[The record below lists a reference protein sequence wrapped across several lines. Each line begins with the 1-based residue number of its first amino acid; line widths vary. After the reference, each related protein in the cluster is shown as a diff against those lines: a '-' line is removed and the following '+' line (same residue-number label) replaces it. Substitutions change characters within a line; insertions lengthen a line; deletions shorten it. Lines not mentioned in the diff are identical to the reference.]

1 MFLAAWQPLPSRS
14 LKNNIR
20 MFFFRLYWSNVE
32 VQFKYDKFLS
42 KELWTFNFVKHFK
55 LDWKTRIYAFC
66 CENISVLNYAFF
78 GVTFWTQIFI
88 RVKNWHFETLST
100 WTKNLITLITKYWW
114 KFHFV
119 ISNWPKL
126 RDGVSVCIFSSNH
139 CDFRQEV
146 NWPGHVWRKASSAEL
161 PYECSIEENHHQVF
175 RIWLCGKKIQK
186 IGARMNFELDL
197 VQWWFHYDTVSA
209 NVIIWV
215 LQMGES
221 ESGQMVSEKV
231 KLA

>member
-100 WTKNLITLITKYWW
+100 WSKNLNTLITKYWW

-119 ISNWPKL
+119 STASGAL
-126 RDGVSVCIFSSNH
+126 VVGGVRDICI
-139 CDFRQEV
+139 DRVVVVYTPE
-146 NWPGHVWRKASSAEL
+146 
-161 PYECSIEENHHQVF
+161 
-175 RIWLCGKKIQK
+175 
-186 IGARMNFELDL
+186 IGLS
-197 VQWWFHYDTVSA
+197 VQWSTTNQSVAVCGSLW
-209 NVIIWV
+209 
-215 LQMGES
+215 
-221 ESGQMVSEKV
+221 
-231 KLA
+231 

>member
-78 GVTFWTQIFI
+78 GVTFWTQII
-88 RVKNWHFETLST
+88 VCVKNLTFRNSDLNRSTCKFISHWYIWQPSVNLKISEVGFTETCSCLIRWGKPWTQWHSWGPVAF
-100 WTKNLITLITKYWW
+100 
-114 KFHFV
+114 
-119 ISNWPKL
+119 
-126 RDGVSVCIFSSNH
+126 
-139 CDFRQEV
+139 
-146 NWPGHVWRKASSAEL
+146 AA
-161 PYECSIEENHHQVF
+161 
-175 RIWLCGKKIQK
+175 
-186 IGARMNFELDL
+186 ARVRHE
-197 VQWWFHYDTVSA
+197 
-209 NVIIWV
+209 
-215 LQMGES
+215 
-221 ESGQMVSEKV
+221 
-231 KLA
+231 